1 MKIEK
6 GKLINKGSYLEGE
19 IDSEI
24 AEIATKYKNSYCRGF
39 ISINPEQ
46 IGSKLGGSEYFVTR
60 KIDGEL
66 GVLFYDGKE
75 TLLVNSSGKGRA
87 GLPCLEEAKEHLK
100 KEGIGSAVLACE
112 LYAEESGGRTR
123 IYDVLAAL
131 GKEGDVS
138 SLRLAVFDIVEL
150 DETPFKPDLYSE
162 THSRISEIFS
172 SGRSI
177 NPVPMKSFSS
187 RNEVSD
193 IFDTWVKDENAEGIV
208 VHSEMPQVFKIKP
221 RHQIDAVIIGY
232 TEGDGEN
239 TGSIRE
245 ILLALMKKNG
255 NLQII
260 GKTGNGF
267 SDDQKKDMF
276 KLLSGKHIESDYIET
291 DSRNMAFHMVIPETV
306 IEIAVTDILTENS
319 KGNILKPVLKPEKDQ
334 ITFIRTGPGV
344 SLLHTSFERIR
355 DDKSA
360 NLPDIRFEQVS
371 SLVYVKEEPDNKT
384 ELNKSKMISRDVYR
398 KESKG
403 NIMVLKII
411 TWKTNKEKDD
421 PRFPGY
427 VMHFTNFSSGRKD
440 PLKREIRISS
450 SEKQI
455 LEISEEYIEK
465 NVKKGWVKV

>member
-1 MKIEK
+1 
-6 GKLINKGSYLEGE
+6 
-19 IDSEI
+19 
-24 AEIATKYKNSYCRGF
+24 
-39 ISINPEQ
+39 
-46 IGSKLGGSEYFVTR
+46 
-60 KIDGEL
+60 
-66 GVLFYDGKE
+66 
-75 TLLVNSSGKGRA
+75 
-87 GLPCLEEAKEHLK
+87 
-100 KEGIGSAVLACE
+100 
-112 LYAEESGGRTR
+112 
-123 IYDVLAAL
+123 
-131 GKEGDVS
+131 
-138 SLRLAVFDIVEL
+138 
-150 DETPFKPDLYSE
+150 
-162 THSRISEIFS
+162 
-172 SGRSI
+172 
-177 NPVPMKSFSS
+177 
-187 RNEVSD
+187 
-193 IFDTWVKDENAEGIV
+193 
-208 VHSEMPQVFKIKP
+208 
-221 RHQIDAVIIGY
+221 
-232 TEGDGEN
+232 
-239 TGSIRE
+239 
-245 ILLALMKKNG
+245 MKKNG

-411 TWKTNKEKDD
+411 AWKTNKEKDD

-455 LEISEEYIEK
+455 LEISQQYIEK